1 MNWHCVITLTVIGLI
16 LAVSILVRKVSAL
29 NKQFSQLQKER
40 FRRDEE
46 IKRER
51 LALMGLLTDKAA
63 GIVAQISH
71 ISVLVEDVS
80 AVPDI
85 NVRGSLF
92 FGLESLEKF
101 LFKLMQQTSCPAE
114 CSAIRDVQYARR
126 RVLRESIEQEQRP

>member
-1 MNWHCVITLTVIGLI
+1 MNWHCVITLTFVVLISAISI
-16 LAVSILVRKVSAL
+16 LARKISAL
-29 NKQFSQLQKER
+29 NKQLSQLKEER

-46 IKRER
+46 LKRER
-51 LALMGLLTDKAA
+51 VALMGLLTDKAT
-63 GIVAQISH
+63 GIIAQISH

-114 CSAIRDVQYARR
+114 CSAIRGVQYARR